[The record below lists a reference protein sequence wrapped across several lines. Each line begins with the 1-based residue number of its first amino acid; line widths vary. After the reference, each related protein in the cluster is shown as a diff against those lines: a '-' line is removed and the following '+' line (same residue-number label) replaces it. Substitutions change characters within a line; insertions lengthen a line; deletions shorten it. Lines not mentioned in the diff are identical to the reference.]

1 MSDFPP
7 LHQAIIVR
15 ISLQGGVAFLPGLSR
30 PRPIDLASCPEAERD
45 EILQILQASV
55 RQASDH
61 CGHGDQRYFRV
72 ELVYRDGTAERS
84 TIFQVPEED
93 APDPLVGLWR
103 RNAR

>member
-7 LHQAIIVR
+7 LHRATLVR

-30 PRPIDLASCPEAERD
+30 PRPIDLANCPDAERD
-45 EILQILQASV
+45 EILHVLETSV

-72 ELVYRDGTAERS
+72 ELIYRDGAAEKS
-84 TIFQVPEED
+84 ASFQIPEND
-93 APDPLVGLWR
+93 APEPLVGLWKK
-103 RNAR
+103 NAR